1 MRSVVGKDESGERL
15 LVLIGLGNRMRRDDG
30 VGLWVAQH
38 LQAHGW
44 PSLKVFP
51 LGVPDPVALAQAWA
65 GVEIAWIVDAAVAE
79 APPGTILRIR
89 GEDLLTDPRERWLST
104 HGLTLREAIA
114 FARMLEASPSR
125 MVVYGIVGRD
135 FRYGE
140 GLTPDVEA
148 GARRLI
154 RRLERI
160 IRRVCNDSAG
170 SHSVQRSHEEAE
182 EPHPP

>member
-1 MRSVVGKDESGERL
+1 MKDGKPV
-15 LVLIGLGNRMRRDDG
+15 VLIGLGNRMRRDDG

-38 LQAHGW
+38 LEAHGW

-65 GVEIAWIVDAAVAE
+65 GAEIAWIVDAAVAE
-79 APPGTILRIR
+79 VPPGMILRIR
-89 GEDLLTDPRERWLST
+89 GEDLPTDPRERWLST
-104 HGLTLREAIA
+104 HGLALREAIA
-114 FARMLEASPSR
+114 FARMLEPSPSR

-148 GARRLI
+148 SARRLI
-154 RRLERI
+154 RRLERMI
-160 IRRVCNDSAG
+160 LRVCNHSAG
-170 SHSVQRSHEEAE
+170 SRSVKSAE
-182 EPHPP
+182 KPCPP

>member
-1 MRSVVGKDESGERL
+1 MKDGKP

-30 VGLWVAQH
+30 VGLWVAQYF
-38 LQAHGW
+38 QAHGW
-44 PSLKVFP
+44 PPLKVFP

-65 GVEIAWIVDAAVAE
+65 GAEIAWIVDAAVAE
-79 APPGTILRIR
+79 VPPGTILRIR
-89 GEDLLTDPRERWLST
+89 GEDLLTDRRERWLST
-104 HGLTLREAIA
+104 HGLALREAII

-148 GARRLI
+148 SARRLI

-160 IRRVCNDSAG
+160 ILRVCNSQVAFRSAL
-170 SHSVQRSHEEAE
+170 S
-182 EPHPP
+182 